1 MGLRVD
7 PTYRQRRFGAELR
20 RLRERA
26 RLSST
31 EAAALLG
38 MRQPQLSSVEAG
50 KTGLSVERV
59 QQLARAEGVSS
70 QTFVQALIDLG
81 QQSGKGWWSDYR
93 AVLSSAHLD
102 LAELEDGARSVV
114 TYEPMFV
121 PGILQT
127 RDYAEVIHRAGYR
140 PMGDEGRAA
149 AVRFRVRRGG
159 LVTGERPPSLHAV
172 VHEAALCMSLGEP
185 KVMRDQLLYLIELA
199 RLPHVTIQIL
209 PSDGP
214 IPFGTGFVLLTPQV
228 RELGTVVVS
237 HIEKSLYL
245 DDAEALSRYRDWF
258 ATLAGSALP
267 AVDPDAAPSAR
278 GAKGS
283 LGLLQRILY
292 PLL

>member
-7 PTYRQRRFGAELR
+7 PTYRQRRFGLELR

-26 RLSST
+26 GLSST

-38 MRQPQLSSVEAG
+38 MRQPQLSSVEVG
-50 KTGLSVERV
+50 KTGLASERV
-59 QQLARAEGVSS
+59 QRLAQAEGVSS
-70 QTFVQALIDLG
+70 QTCVQALIDLG
-81 QQSGKGWWSDYR
+81 QRSGKGWWSEYR
-93 AVLSSAHLD
+93 KVLSSAHLD
-102 LAELEDGARSVV
+102 LAELEDGARSMV

-127 RDYAEVIHRAGYR
+127 RDYAEAIHRGGYR
-140 PMGDEGRAA
+140 PMTEEGQAA
-149 AVRFRVRRGG
+149 AVRFRVRRGA
-159 LVTGERPPSLHAV
+159 LLTGERPPSLHAV
-172 VHEAALCMSLGEP
+172 IHEAALSVSLGEP
-185 KVMRDQLLYLIELA
+185 KVMRDQLLHLIELA
-199 RLPHVTIQIL
+199 RLPHVTIQVL

-245 DDAEALSRYRDWF
+245 DDEEALSRYRDWF

-267 AVDPDAAPSAR
+267 AVDPDASPETCA
-278 GAKGS
+278 AKGS

>member
-1 MGLRVD
+1 
-7 PTYRQRRFGAELR
+7 
-20 RLRERA
+20 
-26 RLSST
+26 
-31 EAAALLG
+31 

-50 KTGLSVERV
+50 RTGLASERV
-59 QQLARAEGVSS
+59 QRLAQAEGASS

-81 QQSGKGWWSDYR
+81 QRSGKGWWSDYR
-93 AVLSSAHLD
+93 KVLSSAHLD
-102 LAELEDGARSVV
+102 LAELEDGARSMV

-159 LVTGERPPSLHAV
+159 LLTGERPPSLHAV
-172 VHEAALCMSLGEP
+172 VHEAALSMSLGEP
-185 KVMRDQLLYLIELA
+185 QVMRDQLLYLVELA

-214 IPFGTGFVLLTPQV
+214 VPFGTGFVLLTPQV

-245 DDAEALSRYRDWF
+245 DDGEALSRYGDWF

-267 AVDPDAAPSAR
+267 AVDPDASPDVCV
-278 GAKGS
+278 AKGS